1 MGRGGFLDGWLVD
14 SGMVAV
20 KYWTNIGS
28 QERFCDAS
36 TNKVED
42 FCVPYIFNK
51 FNIHHQNAIPFS
63 KHYSLPSGN
72 HQIIQ

>member
-1 MGRGGFLDGWLVD
+1 MGKGWIPGWLVD

-28 QERFCDAS
+28 QERS
-36 TNKVED
+36 TNKVDD
-42 FCVPYIFNK
+42 FCVPYFFNK

>member
-28 QERFCDAS
+28 QERS

-42 FCVPYIFNK
+42 LWCS
-51 FNIHHQNAIPFS
+51 IH
-63 KHYSLPSGN
+63 L
-72 HQIIQ
+72 